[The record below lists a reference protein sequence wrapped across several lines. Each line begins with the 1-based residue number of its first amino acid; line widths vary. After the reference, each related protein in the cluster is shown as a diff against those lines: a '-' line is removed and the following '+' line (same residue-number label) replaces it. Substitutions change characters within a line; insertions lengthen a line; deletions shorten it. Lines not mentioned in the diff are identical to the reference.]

1 LRRFGAVDSLH
12 HVPSPANLSALNRP
26 ELEALLVELFG
37 EVAALK
43 QIVAE
48 LREEIA
54 RLKGLKG
61 RPNIKPSGM
70 DQGTEPPKP
79 RKQGKQ
85 AGRGKVTPRVKVEDE
100 VIRVEI
106 PPGSIFKGHEP
117 FLVQDLVISAK
128 ATCYLRERWITP
140 DGRTILAPLP
150 QGIEGHF
157 GPELRRFVLVQYHQ
171 GQSTMP
177 RLLALLRSVG
187 IAISKRQLV
196 RLLNSNH
203 EGFIAEALDVLRAG
217 LETSP
222 WVSVDDTGARHAG
235 KNGFCTQI
243 GNEWFT
249 WFRTRSSKSRLNFL
263 DLLRAGHTDYVL
275 NDAAYDYMR
284 NQGLP
289 AATIARL
296 KAEPQT
302 RFVDQA
308 AWMAHLDR
316 LGFSA
321 LKVTPD
327 PVRVA
332 TEGALWGSV
341 RAHEFLCDAVILSD
355 DAGQFNIGRH
365 ALCWVH
371 AERLVHKLDTFNDQ
385 HRAAQTRVRG
395 LRRLTALLGISP
407 LRGLIWD
414 FYADLKAYQLK
425 PGKRRASALRVRF
438 DRIFLRRTGFV
449 TLDRLLARLHA
460 NKAELLMVLER
471 PEIPLHT
478 NGSENDI
485 RCHVTRRKISAGT
498 RSETGRDCRDGFLS
512 LAKTCDKLG
521 IAIWDYLG
529 SRFKVVGAAIIEPL
543 DHYVRAR
550 RRPA

>member
-1 LRRFGAVDSLH
+1 MRRFGGIDSLH
-12 HVPSPANLSALNRP
+12 HVPPPAALSALSRA
-26 ELEALLVELFG
+26 ELEALLAELFG
-37 EVAALK
+37 EVATLK
-43 QIVAE
+43 QTVAA
-48 LREEIA
+48 LREENA

-70 DQGTEPPKP
+70 EKGTAAPQPQKQEKPP
-79 RKQGKQ
+79 
-85 AGRGKVTPRVKVEDE
+85 GRGKVTPRVEVEEQVIGIE
-100 VIRVEI
+100 V
-106 PPGSIFKGHEP
+106 PPGSIFKGHES
-117 FLVQDLVISAK
+117 FLVQDLVISAN

-150 QGIEGHF
+150 QGIAGHF
-157 GPELRRFVLVQYHQ
+157 GPQLRRFVLVHYHQ

-187 IAISKRQLV
+187 VAISKRQLV
-196 RLLNSNH
+196 RLLNENH
-203 EGFIAEALDVLRAG
+203 EAFIAEAQDVLRAG
-217 LETSP
+217 LETSR

-263 DLLRAGHTDYVL
+263 DLLRAGFTDYVL
-275 NDAAYDYMR
+275 NDAAYGYMR
-284 NQGLP
+284 EHGL
-289 AATIARL
+289 ASASIAVL
-296 KAEPQT
+296 AGCPQT
-302 RFVDQA
+302 RFADQA
-308 AWMAHLDR
+308 TWMAHLDQ
-316 LGFSA
+316 LGFTA
-321 LKVTPD
+321 LTGTPD

-341 RAHEFLCDAVILSD
+341 QAHAFLCDAVILSD
-355 DAGQFNIGRH
+355 DAGQFNIGQH

-385 HRAAQTRVRG
+385 HRAAQARV
-395 LRRLTALLGISP
+395 
-407 LRGLIWD
+407 RGLIWD
-414 FYADLKAYQLK
+414 FYAGLKAYQLK
-425 PGKRRASALRVRF
+425 PGKRRARALRARF
-438 DRIFLRRTGFV
+438 DRIFLRRTGFA

-460 NKAELLMVLER
+460 NKAELLMVLDR

-498 RSETGRDCRDGFLS
+498 RSEIGRDCRDAFLS

-529 SRFKVVGAAIIEPL
+529 SRFKVLGAAIIEPL

-550 RRPA
+550 IRPA